1 MGSFD
6 DMNSDVWLPFMR
18 AYSQL
23 DIDLFS
29 IIHAS
34 DFVRV
39 ESSSRW
45 IGGLDSYR
53 QRTDQ
58 GFARARAQGDVLS
71 IEFRFTDRVLG
82 DRLAYERGVY
92 RVTVTEPD
100 GQAQTFLGR
109 FHSVLR
115 RESGKWQLLLD
126 HDDADGAVGRVEF
139 ERAHAL
145 DDFTPF
151 DATR

>member
-6 DMNSDVWLPFMR
+6 DIDGDVWAPFMR

-29 IIHAS
+29 SIHAS

-45 IGGLDSYR
+45 IGGLDSYL
-53 QRTDQ
+53 QRTDR
-58 GFARARAQGDVLS
+58 GFARARAQGDALA

-82 DRLAYERGVY
+82 DGLASERGVY
-92 RVTVTEPD
+92 RVTVTEPA

-115 RESGKWQLLLD
+115 HDGARWRLLLD
-126 HDDADGAVGRVEF
+126 HDDADET
-139 ERAHAL
+139 L
-145 DDFTPF
+145 DDTTPF
-151 DATR
+151 DAAE